1 MAEQPHTTG
10 TAADPHS
17 ATPHTTG
24 TAVPHGAEGK
34 KIFPPLDP
42 TTAAPLL
49 VWLAITFTA
58 LYVLMSRFAIPRIG
72 EVIEERRNRIQR
84 DLDAAERLK
93 GEVDQALA
101 TYEKALAD
109 ARASASGIARETRD
123 KLASDVERERA
134 AVEADN
140 QAKLAAAEA
149 RIAGTKM
156 KALSSVGDIAA
167 DIAGPIVKQLIGKD
181 VSADDVKRALQPAA
195 GE

>member
-1 MAEQPHTTG
+1 MAEQPHEPG
-10 TAADPHS
+10 TAEQ
-17 ATPHTTG
+17 PHTTG

-34 KIFPPLDP
+34 KVFPPLDP

-49 VWLAITFTA
+49 VWLGLTFA
-58 LYVLMSRFAIPRIG
+58 VLYVLMSRFAIPRIG

-101 TYEKALAD
+101 SYEKALND
-109 ARASASGIARETRD
+109 ARTNASAIARETRD
-123 KLASDVERERA
+123 KLAAEVERERA

-140 QAKLAAAEA
+140 QTKLAAAEA
-149 RIAGTKM
+149 RISDTKR
-156 KALSSVGDIAA
+156 KALSSVSDIAA

-181 VSADDVKRALQPAA
+181 VGSDEVKRALQT
-195 GE
+195 GEGK